1 MDEESSPRASYY
13 NADPNLRKMSNKA
26 FGIENES
33 FMIIDKE
40 VGSHTYSDLEWAVV
54 RRVIHA
60 TADFDFAR
68 KEKIVFH
75 RDAFTSAFKAIESG
89 CHVVSDVDM
98 VFSGINKQLIKEF
111 SLKPLCRISDIS
123 VINYSRENNMT
134 RSRVAMEFSAAQ
146 IQNGI
151 VVIGNAPTALLQVIS
166 MIREGRA
173 KPSLLVGIPVGFVSA
188 LESKKELLH
197 THVPYITNVG
207 RKGGSAAASSIINA
221 LMLVYKSKIQQK
233 Q

>member
-1 MDEESSPRASYY
+1 LSEESSPGARYY
-13 NADPNLRKMSNKA
+13 NAEPSLRKMSKKA

-40 VGSHTYSDLEWAVV
+40 MGSHSYTDLEWAVV

-60 TADFDFAR
+60 TADFDFAG

-75 RDAFTSAFKAIESG
+75 GDAFTSAFKAIESG

-98 VFSGINKQLIKEF
+98 VLSGLNKQSVKELN
-111 SLKPLCRISDIS
+111 LKPLCKISDIS
-123 VINYSRENNMT
+123 VIKYSQENNMT
-134 RSRVAMEFSAAQ
+134 RSQIAMEFSAPQ

-151 VVIGNAPTALLQVIS
+151 VVIGNAPTALLQLIS
-166 MIREGRA
+166 MIKEDRA
-173 KPSLLVGIPVGFVSA
+173 RPSLVVGIPVGFVSA

-197 THVPYITNVG
+197 TSVPSVTNIG
-207 RKGGSAAASSIINA
+207 RKGGSAAASSIMNA
-221 LMLVYKSKIQQK
+221 LMLIHKTKIQHK
-233 Q
+233 